1 MACSLPPLTIVVAM
15 LLPPL
20 KTSKIPATVVATA
33 LPPLLT
39 SSEPLSIV
47 LLTVPPKIT
56 FSRPPKSTMT
66 QVLVCPDVTLR
77 V

>member
-1 MACSLPPLTIVVAM
+1 MTCSLPPFKIVVAI

-20 KTSKIPATVVATA
+20 KTSKMPETVVPTA

-39 SSEPLSIV
+39 TTEPLSIV
-47 LLTVPPKIT
+47 LLTVPPKST

-66 QVLVCPDVTLR
+66 PVLVCPDVTLS

>member
-39 SSEPLSIV
+39 TS
-47 LLTVPPKIT
+47 
-56 FSRPPKSTMT
+56 
-66 QVLVCPDVTLR
+66 
-77 V
+77 